1 MSRILITGAGGGIAK
16 AILPVL
22 HDLGHSM
29 LLTTRS
35 RTAALESF
43 LKDTG
48 IDAPIFQADLT
59 VESDVDALFEWVAE
73 NGGLDVLVNNAG
85 IAHAAAGAA
94 VILSTAPSSKRSTR
108 SPAKSRAAGGAKSAI
123 C

>member
-43 LKDTG
+43 LKDG

-59 VESDVDALFEWVAE
+59 VESDVDALFEWVAK
-73 NGGLDVLVNNAG
+73 NGGLDVL
-85 IAHAAAGAA
+85 
-94 VILSTAPSSKRSTR
+94 
-108 SPAKSRAAGGAKSAI
+108 
-123 C
+123 